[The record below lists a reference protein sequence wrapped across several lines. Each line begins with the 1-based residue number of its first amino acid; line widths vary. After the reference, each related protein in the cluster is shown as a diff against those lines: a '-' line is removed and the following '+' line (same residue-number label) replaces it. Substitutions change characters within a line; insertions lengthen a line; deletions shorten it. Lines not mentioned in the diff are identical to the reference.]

1 MAVNWKSTPFRG
13 VRCYEHATRKHGIR
27 KDLYFAVRYQYGG
40 DRHEEGLGWAS
51 EGWTAEK
58 AALELAKLKT
68 AAKLGEGPRRLKEK
82 RDIDTEKREEK
93 KREKARQEAE
103 SITFRA
109 YFDETY
115 LPTAKTHKGAD
126 TCTKEQGHL
135 DRWIGPVI
143 GDKPFKE
150 IGSFDMERIK
160 KNVLDAGKAP
170 RTLQHVMATVRQV
183 WNQARRD
190 GLVSGD
196 PPTRSVKLPKFDNAR
211 HRFLSREEA
220 GALLDAVKVRDID
233 AYRMAA
239 ISLFAGLRRS
249 ELFRLRWQDID
260 LKNGTIRLVDPKV
273 TDTQFCYLNDSARA
287 VIKEMEPGR
296 PGELVFTRNDGPYT
310 EIPGA
315 FDEVVEALGFNAGI
329 EDRRDRIVFHS
340 LRHTY
345 ASWLV
350 SGGVSLYQTQ
360 KLMRHK
366 TAVMTQRYAHLAP
379 GTLKDAARI
388 IDAKPEP
395 AEGKKV
401 EGV

>member
-1 MAVNWKSTPFRG
+1 MSVKWKSTSFRG
-13 VRCYEHATRKHGIR
+13 VRCYEHATRKHGVR
-27 KDLYFAVRYQYGG
+27 KDLYFAVRYQHDGE
-40 DRHEEGLGWAS
+40 RREEGLGWAS

-68 AAKLGEGPRRLKEK
+68 AAKLGEGPKRLKEK
-82 RDIDTEKREEK
+82 RDLDTERREIR

-103 SITFRA
+103 NITFKT
-109 YFDETY
+109 YFKETY
-115 LPTAKTHKGAD
+115 LPAAETHKSAG
-126 TCTKEQGHL
+126 TCTKEQGHV

-143 GDKPFKE
+143 GNKPFKD
-150 IGSFDMERIK
+150 INSFDIERLK
-160 KNVLDAGKAP
+160 KNMLDAGKAP
-170 RTLQHVMATVRQV
+170 RTLQHVMATIRQI

-190 GLVSGD
+190 GLVAGD

-220 GALLDAVKVRDID
+220 ALLLDTLKARDID

-249 ELFRLRWQDID
+249 ELFRLKWQDVD
-260 LKNGTIRLVDPKV
+260 LRNGTLRLIDPKV
-273 TDTQFCYLNDSARA
+273 TDTQHSFLNESAKA
-287 VIKEMEPGR
+287 VFAVMDQGR
-296 PGELVFTRNDGPYT
+296 PGDLVFTHNGGPYT
-310 EIPGA
+310 EIPDA
-315 FDEVVEALGFNAGI
+315 FEDVVVELGFNDGV
-329 EDRRDRIVFHS
+329 EDRRDRIVFHT

-388 IDAKPEP
+388 IDAKTEP
-395 AEGKKV
+395 VAGKKAKG
-401 EGV
+401 E